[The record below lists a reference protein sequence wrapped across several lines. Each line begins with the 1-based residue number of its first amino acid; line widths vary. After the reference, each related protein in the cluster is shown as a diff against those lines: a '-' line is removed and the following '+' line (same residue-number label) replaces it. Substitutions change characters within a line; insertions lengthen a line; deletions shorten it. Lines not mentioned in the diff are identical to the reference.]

1 MYITGFHSI
10 EEKVRAAGKNS
21 RGAVGI
27 SEKSEKTAGLKI
39 YFSKPGPRVKKILA
53 AAKEAG
59 ITCEQTSDAELDKLV
74 SGLDETLRDHRGIV
88 MEISGGS
95 SKKPAANLVD
105 FDSWVKLHSG
115 KPGDLGK
122 SADDGASG
130 DFEKS
135 AADGASGE
143 LGKSAEVGASGD
155 LGNLSNLGTSG
166 TTSSRCIVVI
176 LDSITDPHN
185 VGAILRSCDQFGA
198 ALVIIPEHNSASDIA
213 GNEVIG
219 RTSAGASAWV
229 PVAIVNNLV
238 RAAEQLKQAGFW
250 VYGADA
256 GGQNCRTIDFAE
268 KSVLIMGSE
277 GTGIASLLEKQCD
290 TIVSIPTCGKIDSLN
305 VSVAAGVLLYE
316 LSK

>member
-115 KPGDLGK
+115 KLGDLGK
-122 SADDGASG
+122 SAEA
-130 DFEKS
+130 
-135 AADGASGE
+135 
-143 LGKSAEVGASGD
+143 GASGD

-238 RAAEQLKQAGFW
+238 RATEQLKQAGFW

-277 GTGIASLLEKQCD
+277 GTGIASFLEKQCD

>member
-1 MYITGFHSI
+1 MFITGFHSI
-10 EEKVRAAGKNS
+10 EEKVRSHKKDTPSGY
-21 RGAVGI
+21 
-27 SEKSEKTAGLKI
+27 KI

-59 ITCEQTSDAELDKLV
+59 ITCEQTNDAQLDQFV

-88 MEISGGS
+88 MEISGDA
-95 SKKPAANLVD
+95 KKPAANLVD
-105 FDSWVKLHSG
+105 FDSWVKTHSG
-115 KPGDLGK
+115 DAGVDGDAG
-122 SADDGASG
+122 ADAASR
-130 DFEKS
+130 
-135 AADGASGE
+135 
-143 LGKSAEVGASGD
+143 
-155 LGNLSNLGTSG
+155 
-166 TTSSRCIVVI
+166 TTVVI

-198 ALVIIPEHNSASDIA
+198 SLVVIPEHNSASDIA

-238 RAAEQLKQAGFW
+238 RAAEQLKSAGFW

-256 GGQNCRTIDFAE
+256 GGQNCRTIDFPA

>member
-10 EEKVRAAGKNS
+10 EEKVRSQKKDAQSASKAGAS
-21 RGAVGI
+21 SGY
-27 SEKSEKTAGLKI
+27 KI

-59 ITCEQTSDAELDKLV
+59 ITCEQTKDAELDKLV

-88 MEISGGS
+88 MEISGS
-95 SKKPAANLVD
+95 AKQPAANLVD
-105 FDSWVKLHSG
+105 FDSWVKTHSG
-115 KPGDLGK
+115 D
-122 SADDGASG
+122 A
-130 DFEKS
+130 
-135 AADGASGE
+135 
-143 LGKSAEVGASGD
+143 
-155 LGNLSNLGTSG
+155 GTSG
-166 TTSSRCIVVI
+166 AGTDEASTDGKASRCTVVI

-198 ALVIIPEHNSASDIA
+198 SLVVIPEHNSASDIA

-238 RAAEQLKQAGFW
+238 RATELLKQAGFW

-256 GGQNCRTIDFAE
+256 GGQNCRTIDFPA

>member
-27 SEKSEKTAGLKI
+27 SEKSDKTAGLKI

-115 KPGDLGK
+115 KL
-122 SADDGASG
+122 
-130 DFEKS
+130 
-135 AADGASGE
+135 GE
-143 LGKSAEVGASGD
+143 LGKSAEAGASGD
-155 LGNLSNLGTSG
+155 LGNVSNLGTSD
-166 TTSSRCIVVI
+166 TSSSRCTVVI

-198 ALVIIPEHNSASDIA
+198 SLVVIPEHNSASDIA

-238 RAAEQLKQAGFW
+238 RATEQLKQAGFW

>member
-10 EEKVRAAGKNS
+10 EEKVRSQKKDAQSASKAGAS
-21 RGAVGI
+21 SGY
-27 SEKSEKTAGLKI
+27 KI

-59 ITCEQTSDAELDKLV
+59 ITCEQTKDAELDKFV
-74 SGLDETLRDHRGIV
+74 SGLDESLRDHRGIV
-88 MEISGGS
+88 MEISGA
-95 SKKPAANLVD
+95 KQPAANLVD
-105 FDSWVKLHSG
+105 FDSWVKIHSG
-115 KPGDLGK
+115 DAGTNEDADTNGDAGK
-122 SADDGASG
+122 NNNA
-130 DFEKS
+130 
-135 AADGASGE
+135 
-143 LGKSAEVGASGD
+143 
-155 LGNLSNLGTSG
+155 T
-166 TTSSRCIVVI
+166 SRCTVVI

-198 ALVIIPEHNSASDIA
+198 SLVVIPEHNSASDIA

-256 GGQNCRTIDFAE
+256 GGQNCRTIDFPA

-277 GTGIASLLEKQCD
+277 GTGMSQLLEKQCD

>member
-1 MYITGFHSI
+1 MFITGFHSI
-10 EEKVRAAGKNS
+10 EEKVRS
-21 RGAVGI
+21 
-27 SEKSEKTAGLKI
+27 LKKDTPSGYKL

-59 ITCEQTSDAELDKLV
+59 ITCEQTNDAALDQLV
-74 SGLDETLRDHRGIV
+74 SGLDESLRDHRGIV
-88 MEISGGS
+88 MEIKGGE
-95 SKKPAANLVD
+95 KKAANLVD
-105 FDSWVKLHSG
+105 FDAWVKTHSG
-115 KPGDLGK
+115 AAGLSGEDLGES
-122 SADDGASG
+122 SAAGASAN
-130 DFEKS
+130 S
-135 AADGASGE
+135 R
-143 LGKSAEVGASGD
+143 
-155 LGNLSNLGTSG
+155 
-166 TTSSRCIVVI
+166 TTVVI

-198 ALVIIPEHNSASDIA
+198 SLVIIPEHNSASDIA

-238 RAAEQLKQAGFW
+238 RATEQLKQAGFW
-250 VYGADA
+250 IYGADA
-256 GGQNCRTIDFAE
+256 GGENCRKINFPA

-277 GTGIASLLEKQCD
+277 GTGIAALLEKQCD

-316 LSK
+316 LSTR